1 MSSPRDESE
10 EITAVATEKAA
21 VAVAKKAAAVEGHT
35 DDSFTWFCPGCN
47 RLNDTRENGNM
58 CPICHWSV
66 GPDPSVRSQ
75 TRSSSEGCEDARAN
89 VREPDPILRTHT
101 RFTRKGYEDA
111 MAPAGSH
118 VHKRWLDHDPCSDC
132 DSDELYSFYDFDSEG
147 GSGYGEE

>member
-1 MSSPRDESE
+1 
-10 EITAVATEKAA
+10 
-21 VAVAKKAAAVEGHT
+21 
-35 DDSFTWFCPGCN
+35 
-47 RLNDTRENGNM
+47 M
-58 CPICHWSV
+58 CPICHWPV

-75 TRSSSEGCEDARAN
+75 TRSAREGCEDARAN